1 MQEVT
6 GEKFDASKMFEALMD
21 GEIMIRL
28 VNTIKPGTIPKWNV
42 IDPKQ
47 PKAIALAATGNIRL
61 YLAAVQA
68 LGVPGVD
75 MFLVED
81 LRTGRSMTMV
91 CRNLASFSRI
101 AARDLGW
108 EGPTLGPR
116 LSRPGPKKWED
127 IEYNPY
133 QNQDDFA
140 SQDEMEEML
149 SMYKGLLEKE
159 HSELVKVLSSEGVLK
174 HEVEKLRGQIKQFKR
189 DHEVLVDEL
198 EQQQHQ
204 QLRGSARGAD
214 PAAHKRVEGMKQ
226 ALQRNFSDPGVP
238 EHLQPVEK
246 SDQEDIEKKNARRM
260 RKLASEK
267 DVHAQSSETVA
278 EWQKKA
284 NKVQKKMKMKQER
297 RMSFSDHIDSPNGSF
312 IEEDF
317 ENEESNDVIVDLLP
331 DHDFNGSRRR
341 RRSSPS
347 SPGGTPSKMR
357 RDRSG
362 QSTTHSVGRKAL
374 IVIIVVEALVICGL
388 TAGTTYFA
396 LMQ

>member
-133 QNQDDFA
+133 QNQDDLA

-149 SMYKGLLEKE
+149 SMYKGLLEK
-159 HSELVKVLSSEGVLK
+159 SILSLLK
-174 HEVEKLRGQIKQFKR
+174 CWV
-189 DHEVLVDEL
+189 
-198 EQQQHQ
+198 
-204 QLRGSARGAD
+204 
-214 PAAHKRVEGMKQ
+214 
-226 ALQRNFSDPGVP
+226 
-238 EHLQPVEK
+238 
-246 SDQEDIEKKNARRM
+246 
-260 RKLASEK
+260 RKE
-267 DVHAQSSETVA
+267 
-278 EWQKKA
+278 
-284 NKVQKKMKMKQER
+284 
-297 RMSFSDHIDSPNGSF
+297 
-312 IEEDF
+312 
-317 ENEESNDVIVDLLP
+317 
-331 DHDFNGSRRR
+331 
-341 RRSSPS
+341 
-347 SPGGTPSKMR
+347 
-357 RDRSG
+357 
-362 QSTTHSVGRKAL
+362 
-374 IVIIVVEALVICGL
+374 C
-388 TAGTTYFA
+388 
-396 LMQ
+396 